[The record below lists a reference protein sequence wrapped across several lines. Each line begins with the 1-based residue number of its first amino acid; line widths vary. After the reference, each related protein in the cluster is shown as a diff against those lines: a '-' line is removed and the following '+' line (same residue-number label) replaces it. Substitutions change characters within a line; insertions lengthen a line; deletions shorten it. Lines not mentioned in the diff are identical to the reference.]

1 MRVKVPSDANRRG
14 TLETVFPGYCS
25 VAEVDT
31 VFYFPMKLR
40 INGEEKEIADGLNL
54 TSLLEQLQIRP
65 ARVVVERNREIV
77 PRESYGAILL
87 AEGDTLEIVHFV
99 GGG

>member
-1 MRVKVPSDANRRG
+1 MRISGAHLKPYSLATPQWPKWVRFFFV
-14 TLETVFPGYCS
+14 
-25 VAEVDT
+25 
-31 VFYFPMKLR
+31 MKLR

-54 TSLLEQLQIRP
+54 TGLLEQLQIRP
-65 ARVVVERNREIV
+65 ARGVVERNREIV
-77 PRESYGAILL
+77 PRESYGTILL